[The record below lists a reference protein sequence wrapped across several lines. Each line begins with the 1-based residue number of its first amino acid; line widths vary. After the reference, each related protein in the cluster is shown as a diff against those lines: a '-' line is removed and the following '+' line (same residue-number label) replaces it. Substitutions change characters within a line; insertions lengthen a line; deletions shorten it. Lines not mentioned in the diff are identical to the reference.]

1 MRWYMA
7 IPLFLMSGPALAGP
21 PSSCMAEQS
30 AIGRLICADEEL
42 RTADSEVYGGI
53 NMWRSNVVGAER
65 DVRNQSHGDWIRAR
79 NEQCGVAWL
88 SPDTPLETL
97 MAAKPCLLKAY
108 KARKVFYDSVMWN

>member
-7 IPLFLMSGPALAGP
+7 IPFILMSGASLAAP
-21 PSSCMAEQS
+21 PSSCAGEHS
-30 AIGRLICADEEL
+30 AIGRLICSDDEL
-42 RTADSEVYGGI
+42 RAADNEVYGGL
-53 NMWRSNVVGAER
+53 NAWRSNVMGAER

-79 NEQCGVAWL
+79 NERCGVAWL

-108 KARKVFYDSVMWN
+108 QERKKFYDSVMWN